1 MIRHIVSWRMGADRA
16 EQRAADAEGVR
27 RRLEALRGI
36 VPAERIEVGIDLGAT
51 EGNWHVVLV
60 SDFATVDDLA
70 AYQTHPQHQQAAAFI
85 RSVAADRS
93 CVDYELPAPTAG

>member
-1 MIRHIVSWRMGADRA
+1 MGANRA

-27 RRLEALRGI
+27 QRLEALRGV

-60 SDFATVDDLA
+60 SDFATADDLA
-70 AYQTHPQHQQAAAFI
+70 AYQTHPQHVQAAAFI
-85 RSVAADRS
+85 RSVAADR
-93 CVDYELPAPTAG
+93 